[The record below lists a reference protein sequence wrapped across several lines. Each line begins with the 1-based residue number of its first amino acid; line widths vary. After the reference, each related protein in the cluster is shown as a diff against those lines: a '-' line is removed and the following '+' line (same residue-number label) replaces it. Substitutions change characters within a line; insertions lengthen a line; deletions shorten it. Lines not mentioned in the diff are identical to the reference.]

1 MCPGKKDYCTKN
13 KIIKQKRYL
22 CDTMRNLHKK
32 FLTCHPDI
40 PVSYSFWCKNRP
52 FWIRSRKA
60 SARDTCGCTC
70 CMNMALLIQ
79 ALHRIEALTQCSS
92 FEVIKVFCC
101 QEKTVNC
108 LLREC
113 SGCKENKITYIPGD
127 ITKPG
132 HFLKWGRVK
141 DSFFDKK
148 TGKTKYVVKIVKQ
161 KYRRS
166 LSEIIKEFEGSI
178 MTFLK
183 HKGKSLHQH
192 IQISSKKA
200 ALKQNEVM
208 IHMDFSENY
217 ALKYAEETQAFHFGG
232 SRKQISLH
240 TVIVYFKSE
249 DKVMSKS
256 FCTLSKSLRHD
267 VSAIWAHLMPILSYT
282 SEVHNADTLI
292 FVSDSPA
299 TQYRNKTMFYF
310 LGNKLRHFYPK
321 LKDCSWN
328 YWESGHGKGA
338 PDGIGGVTK
347 RTADRLV
354 GEGKD
359 IDSYEILIESLKKN
373 VPNVAYFSIDEND
386 IKNISNII
394 EKENIKAFSG
404 TMQVH
409 QVKLLDCDKGKLHFL
424 SLSCFDVAN
433 PDYLIG
439 TLDYS
444 DNNNCFGVD
453 ESPTTA
459 SDSEDSLPLINY
471 IPDKTKQRI
480 QYEDV
485 YSDEEAGPSSSVST
499 GLELTPKNIR
509 EGVYILVEYK
519 TEQVQYR
526 YAGIT
531 LNDVDDDEVKVMF
544 LKVCK
549 LQKSQ
554 AFRVKLNDV
563 AFVNFDQI
571 ISILPSPIRL
581 VDANKTY
588 FKFKDEVDV
597 FEKCY
602 FLFLNVNN
610 TYVIMTTVV
619 NKSDFLYNKGYL

>member
-1 MCPGKKDYCTKN
+1 MGPSE
-13 KIIKQKRYL
+13 RL
-22 CDTMRNLHKK
+22 
-32 FLTCHPDI
+32 
-40 PVSYSFWCKNRP
+40 
-52 FWIRSRKA
+52 
-60 SARDTCGCTC
+60 
-70 CMNMALLIQ
+70 
-79 ALHRIEALTQCSS
+79 
-92 FEVIKVFCC
+92 
-101 QEKTVNC
+101 
-108 LLREC
+108 
-113 SGCKENKITYIPGD
+113 
-127 ITKPG
+127 
-132 HFLKWGRVK
+132 
-141 DSFFDKK
+141 FFDKK